1 MSENTT
7 LADLLQLNLHKFEE
21 EVRGIVDKAT
31 KEAGMEKVKGAQ
43 LLPCFA
49 GPLCQ
54 CDSVAAVL
62 CSGSWGP
69 QGAHRARGA
78 VPGAATPPSP
88 CFPQGLGLSPQLIL
102 LPQPQV
108 LNALDTTWAGMV
120 FEYEPHGR
128 TQLPLLKMD
137 EVLIETLEDN
147 QMQLQNVLASK
158 YRAFFLQRAQDWQHK
173 LSTTD
178 TVINTWFEVQRKWSH
193 LETIFIASEDTRSQL
208 PEESKKFDTIDE
220 DFRVRS
226 PFPLSFS
233 LQLSATSGW
242 LKCFSS
248 SGSNG

>member
-7 LADLLQLNLHKFEE
+7 LADLLQLNLHKYEE

-31 KEAGMEKVKGAQ
+31 KEAGMEKVNGAQ
-43 LLPCFA
+43 LLPA
-49 GPLCQ
+49 LLRPLWP
-54 CDSVAAVL
+54 VGL
-62 CSGSWGP
+62 CGC
-69 QGAHRARGA
+69 RGL
-78 VPGAATPPSP
+78 V
-88 CFPQGLGLSPQLIL
+88 FLGLECTGSTQSLWSPLPSWAQHHGIQLIL
-102 LPQPQV
+102 MPHLQV
-108 LNALDTTWAGMV
+108 LNALDATWAAMV

-137 EVLIETLEDN
+137 ESLIETLEDN
-147 QMQLQNVLASK
+147 QMQLQNLLASK
-158 YRAFFLQRAQDWQHK
+158 YRAFFLQRAQEWQNK

-233 LQLSATSGW
+233 LQFSA
-242 LKCFSS
+242 S
-248 SGSNG
+248 SG

>member
-1 MSENTT
+1 MGLSSSP
-7 LADLLQLNLHKFEE
+7 ALL
-21 EVRGIVDKAT
+21 R
-31 KEAGMEKVKGAQ
+31 
-43 LLPCFA
+43 
-49 GPLCQ
+49 PLCQ
-54 CDSVAAVL
+54 CDSVAVKAL
-62 CSGSWGP
+62 CSGSWGWSP
-69 QGAHRARGA
+69 QGAHRTCGAPAWSWCSSVPLLPHRGWA
-78 VPGAATPPSP
+78 
-88 CFPQGLGLSPQLIL
+88 QYHRIQLIL
-102 LPQPQV
+102 MPQLQV
-108 LNALDTTWAGMV
+108 LNALDTTWAAME
-120 FEYEPHGR
+120 FEYEPHSR

-158 YRAFFLQRAQDWQHK
+158 YRAFFLQRAQDWQEK

-178 TVINTWFEVQRKWSH
+178 TVINTWLEVQRKWSH

-226 PFPLSFS
+226 PFPHSFS
-233 LQLSATSGW
+233 LQLSATSGR